1 MASSSSDND
10 EPLTPNQ
17 RIAAKDWCFT
27 IFPPRG
33 EILLDLEECQRTITQ
48 WPYRYIV
55 YQIELCP
62 ETGREHLQ
70 GFVQWTDKQRLTAL
84 KKFHRTA
91 HWEKRLGTP
100 YEAEH
105 YCKKPVEDCTCKH
118 CDGLER
124 YDPRIFEEGFMS
136 VENQHRFHEVPPPAN
151 VPPPLVRNKPQKWFW
166 MELDYPLRWR
176 KHPYTQS
183 EPRFRR
189 HDLTTNHNIN

>member
-1 MASSSSDND
+1 MASSSSQPD

-48 WPYRYIV
+48 WPFRYIV

-62 ETGREHLQ
+62 TTGREHLQ
-70 GFVQWTDKQRLTAL
+70 GFVQWEDKQRLSAL
-84 KKFHRTA
+84 KKFHATA
-91 HWEKRLGTP
+91 HWEKRRGTP
-100 YEAEH
+100 YEAAH

-136 VENQHRFHEVPPPAN
+136 VENQHRFHEVVYYHHSATPHMHRTVDDSPFHPRVN
-151 VPPPLVRNKPQKWFW
+151 LEWGPMGLPLHRSFNFPQNGA
-166 MELDYPLRWR
+166 
-176 KHPYTQS
+176 H
-183 EPRFRR
+183 RR
-189 HDLTTNHNIN
+189 PIN

>member
-27 IFPPRG
+27 IFPPSG
-33 EILLDLEECQRTITQ
+33 ETLLDLEECQRTITQ

-62 ETGREHLQ
+62 RTGREHLQ

-100 YEAEH
+100 YEAQH

-136 VENQHRFHEVPPPAN
+136 VENQHRFHEVTYLHHACTNEVFVTDPASMFHPHVN
-151 VPPPLVRNKPQKWFW
+151 CDRHSRGIPYYYH
-166 MELDYPLRWR
+166 YPFNGA
-176 KHPYTQS
+176 
-183 EPRFRR
+183 PRPRGW
-189 HDLTTNHNIN
+189 DN

>member
-1 MASSSSDND
+1 MASSSSQPD

-27 IFPPRG
+27 IFPPSG

-100 YEAEH
+100 YEAQH

-136 VENQHRFHEVPPPAN
+136 VENQHRFHEVRPPP
-151 VPPPLVRNKPQKWFW
+151 PPKVWPRYKWFCAPGYFQEFEPVW
-166 MELDYPLRWR
+166 HVSWTYAQPLYRSYW
-176 KHPYTQS
+176 PYI
-183 EPRFRR
+183 
-189 HDLTTNHNIN
+189 NHNIN